1 MKKIYSFLLV
11 VAAFIAFAPNMRAQT
26 ITDVCGNGTPLVF
39 PNAEDNPLV
48 IKKNVGLR
56 KDISEPVNGKY
67 WLKLEAFATGSAV
80 ATTSSVPSDII
91 LLLDTSSSM
100 TESYNGST
108 RIAELRKAV
117 AKFAGS
123 IYENAVASK
132 EAASDYPGNRIAI
145 ITYNRTASLVT
156 SRWVTMTGDP
166 ATDNSLIHPDASA
179 PNGYAGSLITTISEI
194 GTGSGTRPDRALRY
208 AIEQLLDGSHA
219 SKREG
224 ANLTVLLFTDGY
236 PTDEVGSNWGEPRQ
250 DRNKF
255 DLAFANNTLHY
266 ASKVKQQYSARLY
279 TVGLISTPGANT
291 GADLRRN
298 YYRVLQMMEWV
309 SSNWPKSQWETN
321 PDPAV
326 EGYNLNF
333 DVDIT
338 FNSTSSTQVHTGND
352 VPAPFRNAWTVNS
365 DNSITLDNFDFGD
378 ASDVKDS
385 NGNLIDF
392 STIVNDNTSF
402 DDIFQSIASQSGGSA
417 ATTLSESSQAVD
429 VVSSSFVLPE
439 NTQPS
444 DIKVF
449 TARCT
454 TVVANG
460 DAYTYSFDTEIL
472 AKNNDYEYD
481 DYKIVNNEKVYV
493 GKKDIDALISVSL
506 SDDGK
511 EVSVTGF
518 DYADNWVGPVKNTS
532 GQITGAQGHKV
543 IIMIP
548 IETNPDAV
556 GGIDVDT
563 NGPGSGIK
571 DDTGTLLVTFDSPEL
586 SLPVNI
592 HINTTGLAVG
602 ESAKY
607 TIRRKSDVMD
617 DWEYV
622 TTVFVTHH
630 KGEGDSDPIVKIK
643 GLPSGHKV
651 AGVDHEYDY
660 KIEQDEWGWTY
671 TLKSVT
677 GTGAAMTEN
686 PSGTPLSF
694 SADEDILT
702 SNFLVNPIIFNN
714 EKDTNIAPKVRYAE
728 SKATNTFGSGEKAGD
743 KYDDSKKNNKASR
756 TIYTV
761 TPPSSGGSGE

>member
-236 PTDEVGSNWGEPRQ
+236 PTDEVGSNLGEPRQ

-385 NGNLIDF
+385 NGNLMFQRSVADYSTLPNGWQLYRRLLAAQPDHSVSIVSIGFVTCLAQLLQSLPDCYSSLDGVELVRRKVKCLYLMGGVFGESEEPDF
-392 STIVNDNTSF
+392 NLSQGIGFAKTFFQLWPRDVDIVFSPMEVGQEIEYT
-402 DDIFQSIASQSGGSA
+402 
-417 ATTLSESSQAVD
+417 
-429 VVSSSFVLPE
+429 PE
-439 NTQPS
+439 QVIN
-444 DIKVF
+444 
-449 TARCT
+449 
-454 TVVANG
+454 
-460 DAYTYSFDTEIL
+460 
-472 AKNNDYEYD
+472 
-481 DYKIVNNEKVYV
+481 
-493 GKKDIDALISVSL
+493 DIDW
-506 SDDGK
+506 
-511 EVSVTGF
+511 T
-518 DYADNWVGPVKNTS
+518 
-532 GQITGAQGHKV
+532 
-543 IIMIP
+543 
-548 IETNPDAV
+548 
-556 GGIDVDT
+556 DVD
-563 NGPGSGIK
+563 PIK
-571 DDTGTLLVTFDSPEL
+571 QIYMTYNCRTGQKMWDPLLV
-586 SLPVNI
+586 
-592 HINTTGLAVG
+592 INAV
-602 ESAKY
+602 
-607 TIRRKSDVMD
+607 
-617 DWEYV
+617 
-622 TTVFVTHH
+622 
-630 KGEGDSDPIVKIK
+630 EGDSLFALSPRGTVTFTNGGGTLFSPSPAGNIRYQ
-643 GLPSGHKV
+643 LPGD
-651 AGVDHEYDY
+651 AA
-660 KIEQDEWGWTY
+660 WN
-671 TLKSVT
+671 
-677 GTGAAMTEN
+677 AAMLERIRTFCVSTSKN
-686 PSGTPLSF
+686 
-694 SADEDILT
+694 SAAFQLKKR
-702 SNFLVNPIIFNN
+702 SNNINN
-714 EKDTNIAPKVRYAE
+714 Q
-728 SKATNTFGSGEKAGD
+728 
-743 KYDDSKKNNKASR
+743 
-756 TIYTV
+756 
-761 TPPSSGGSGE
+761 